1 MASYNKLL
9 IMGNLTETPELKQTP
24 GGNCVTN
31 FSVAVAR
38 SRKSKDE
45 EQKTDFINVVAWRN
59 TAEFIC
65 KYFTKGRSIFLDGE
79 LQQRIYTTKDGEKRT
94 VYEMLAE
101 HAQFVDKKTDAA
113 ATATD
118 APDKAYA
125 NNDTHFEEMSAD
137 EDLPF

>member
-38 SRKSKDE
+38 SRKSKDD
-45 EQKTDFINVVAWRN
+45 EQKTDFINIVAWRH

-65 KYFTKGRSIFLDGE
+65 KYFTKGRAIFLDGE
-79 LQQRIYTTKDGEKRT
+79 IQQRIYTTKDGDKRT

-101 HAQFVDKKTDAA
+101 HAQFVDKKSDASPSNTESP
-113 ATATD
+113 AT
-118 APDKAYA
+118 AYA
-125 NNDTHFEEMSAD
+125 NTDTRFEEMSAD

>member
-38 SRKSKDE
+38 SRKAKDE

-65 KYFTKGRSIFLDGE
+65 KYFTKGRCIFLEGE
-79 LQQRIYTTKDGEKRT
+79 LQQRSYTDKEGNKRS
-94 VYEMLAE
+94 VYEMIANAA
-101 HAQFVDKKTDAA
+101 HFVDKKSDAE
-113 ATATD
+113 
-118 APDKAYA
+118 APAKPTTAYA
-125 NNDTHFEEMSAD
+125 DEPTRFEEMSAD